1 MDIPKELIDKHREIN
16 VHDNWYDHVYEEFK
30 DDMGNIGIH
39 VDEIYFSGFWSQG
52 DGACFDGCVDDWTKF
67 LPTIGYKHPVL
78 VEFAKSRWEWRTYHR
93 GLYYHSGSVYHDD
106 ETEDPVMYSDDELFI
121 EYHTPYIECE
131 LRSLAWLAVLKTFD
145 YDQIRKD
152 IKEEL
157 ISHMDDLYSRLEN
170 EYEYLTSDEQV
181 AETIIAND
189 LHKEIA

>member
-1 MDIPKELIDKHREIN
+1 MDIPKELIDKHRDIN

-52 DGACFDGCVDDWTKF
+52 DGACFDGYVDDWIKF
-67 LPTIGYKHPVL
+67 LPTIGHKHPVL
-78 VEFAKSRWEWRTYHR
+78 LEFAKAQWQWSTYHR
-93 GLYYHSGSVYHDD
+93 GLYTNSGSVYHDD
-106 ETEDPVMYSDDELFI
+106 ETEDPYTYGDDELFI
-121 EYHTPYIECE
+121 EYYTPHPDCE
-131 LRSLAWLAVLKTFD
+131 LRSKAWLAVLKTFD
-145 YDQIRKD
+145 YDQIRND

-157 ISHMDDLYSRLEN
+157 TSHMDDFYSRLEN

-189 LHKEIA
+189 LYKEVA